1 MFQSDPKWSLIVHC
15 RGNVSEN
22 SDHENNSD
30 SPEGKRHVLLTHE
43 VERALKDLR
52 TSRNAGERD
61 SGSRAQLTETSTCMH
76 PISVHLRQFFKN
88 VVVLVLYNLFH
99 SIADGTLRKVD
110 FDSVPNTRDVNEVA
124 TVL

>member
-52 TSRNAGERD
+52 TSRDADERD
-61 SGSRAQLTETSTCMH
+61 AGSRAQLTETSTRMH
-76 PISVHLRQFFKN
+76 PISVRFLQFKKN
-88 VVVLVLYNLFH
+88 VVVLGLYTLFH
-99 SIADGTLRKVD
+99 SIADGTLRKVE
-110 FDSVPNTRDVNEVA
+110 FDSIPNTRDVNQVT